1 MNLVIYSFGGV
12 MDLFEYQGKSLYQKF
27 NINHPNSKLIKNL
40 NDLNDPIDLNF
51 PVVVKAQVQVGGR
64 GKAGGIKVAKD
75 INELTQYSEE
85 ILGMDIKGHKV
96 EILLLEEA
104 SNILEEYYISFTLDR
119 SEKKYLIMLSA
130 KGGMDIEQVAE
141 ENPDDLIKFHVSPS
155 EKLTSSTISELINKA
170 NLNKDHEESLSE
182 IIENL
187 YLMFT
192 EGDCDLVEVNPL
204 AITDNGVMALD
215 SKVSLDMNAKYKHPY
230 FDDFEQEIPIP
241 ESEKNAKEKGLN
253 FIKLDGS
260 VGIIGNG
267 AGLVMSTLDVVAEN
281 GGKAANFLDIG
292 GGAKAETVSS
302 ALEVLEADQNVKSV
316 LINIFGGITRC
327 DLVAEGIIEA
337 TKGKEL
343 VWPIIIRLDG
353 TNSLE
358 GLEILRANPNEKIFI
373 EESMDSAAKLAVQKG
388 L

>member
-1 MNLVIYSFGGV
+1 

-40 NDLNDPIDLNF
+40 NDLNDPINLNF

-141 ENPDDLIKFHVSPS
+141 ENPDDLVKFHVSPS

-358 GLEILRANPNEKIFI
+358 GLEILRANLNEKIFI

>member
-1 MNLVIYSFGGV
+1 

-40 NDLNDPIDLNF
+40 NDLNDPINLNF

-130 KGGMDIEQVAE
+130 KGGMDLEQVAE

>member
-1 MNLVIYSFGGV
+1 

-40 NDLNDPIDLNF
+40 NDLNDTINLNF

-141 ENPDDLIKFHVSPS
+141 ENPDDLVKFHVSPS

-204 AITDNGVMALD
+204 AITDDGVMALD

>member
-1 MNLVIYSFGGV
+1 

-40 NDLNDPIDLNF
+40 NDLNDPINLNF

-75 INELTQYSEE
+75 INELTQHSEE
-85 ILGMDIKGHKV
+85 ILGMNIKGHKV

-141 ENPDDLIKFHVSPS
+141 ENPDDLVKFHVSPS

-204 AITDNGVMALD
+204 AITDNGVMAID

>member
-1 MNLVIYSFGGV
+1 

-27 NINHPNSKLIKNL
+27 NINHPNSKLVKNL
-40 NDLNDPIDLNF
+40 NDLNDPINLNF

-141 ENPDDLIKFHVSPS
+141 ENPDDLVKFHVSPS

-358 GLEILRANPNEKIFI
+358 GLEILKANPNEKIFI

>member
-1 MNLVIYSFGGV
+1 

-40 NDLNDPIDLNF
+40 NDLNDPINLNF

-141 ENPDDLIKFHVSPS
+141 ENPDDLVKFHVSPS
-155 EKLTSSTISELINKA
+155 EKLTSPTISELINKA

-204 AITDNGVMALD
+204 AITDDGVMALD

-358 GLEILRANPNEKIFI
+358 GLEILKANPNEKIFI

>member
-1 MNLVIYSFGGV
+1 

-40 NDLNDPIDLNF
+40 NDLNDTINLNF

-141 ENPDDLIKFHVSPS
+141 ENPDDLVKFHVSPS
-155 EKLTSSTISELINKA
+155 EKLMSSTISELINKA

-343 VWPIIIRLDG
+343 VWPVIIRLDG

-358 GLEILRANPNEKIFI
+358 GLEILKANPNEKIFI

>member
-1 MNLVIYSFGGV
+1 

-40 NDLNDPIDLNF
+40 NDLNDPINLNF

-75 INELTQYSEE
+75 VNELTQYSEE

-141 ENPDDLIKFHVSPS
+141 ENPDDLVKFHVSPS

>member
-1 MNLVIYSFGGV
+1 

-40 NDLNDPIDLNF
+40 NDLNDPINLNF

-141 ENPDDLIKFHVSPS
+141 ENPDDLVKFHVSPS

-204 AITDNGVMALD
+204 AITDNGVLALD

>member
-1 MNLVIYSFGGV
+1 

-40 NDLNDPIDLNF
+40 NDLNDPINLNF

-75 INELTQYSEE
+75 INELTQHSEE
-85 ILGMDIKGHKV
+85 ILGMNIKGHKV

-141 ENPDDLIKFHVSPS
+141 ENPDDLVKFHVSPS

-204 AITDNGVMALD
+204 AITDDGVMALD

-358 GLEILRANPNEKIFI
+358 GLEILKANPNEKIFI

>member
-1 MNLVIYSFGGV
+1 

-40 NDLNDPIDLNF
+40 NDLNDTINLNF
-51 PVVVKAQVQVGGR
+51 PVVVKAQVQDGGR

-75 INELTQYSEE
+75 INELSQYSEE

-141 ENPDDLIKFHVSPS
+141 ENPDDLVKFHVSPS
-155 EKLTSSTISELINKA
+155 EKLTSPTISELINKA

-182 IIENL
+182 IIQNL

-292 GGAKAETVSS
+292 GGAKADTVSS

>member
-1 MNLVIYSFGGV
+1 

-40 NDLNDPIDLNF
+40 NDLNDPINLNF

-141 ENPDDLIKFHVSPS
+141 ENPDDLVKFHVSPS
-155 EKLTSSTISELINKA
+155 EKLTTSTISKLINKA

-358 GLEILRANPNEKIFI
+358 GLEILKANPNEKIFI

>member
-1 MNLVIYSFGGV
+1 

-40 NDLNDPIDLNF
+40 NDLDDPINLNF

>member
-1 MNLVIYSFGGV
+1 

-40 NDLNDPIDLNF
+40 NDLNDPINLNF

-85 ILGMDIKGHKV
+85 ILGMDIKGHMV

-141 ENPDDLIKFHVSPS
+141 ENPDDLVKFHVSPS

>member
-1 MNLVIYSFGGV
+1 

-40 NDLNDPIDLNF
+40 NDLNDPINLNF

-155 EKLTSSTISELINKA
+155 EKLTSSTISALIHKA

-358 GLEILRANPNEKIFI
+358 GLEILKANPNEKIFI

>member
-1 MNLVIYSFGGV
+1 

-40 NDLNDPIDLNF
+40 NDLNDPINLNF

-141 ENPDDLIKFHVSPS
+141 ENPDDLVKFHVSPS
-155 EKLTSSTISELINKA
+155 EKLTSSNISELINKA

>member
-1 MNLVIYSFGGV
+1 

-40 NDLNDPIDLNF
+40 NDLNDPINLNF

-141 ENPDDLIKFHVSPS
+141 ENPDDLVKFHVSPS

-204 AITDNGVMALD
+204 AITDDGVMALD

-241 ESEKNAKEKGLN
+241 ESEKNATEKGLN

-327 DLVAEGIIEA
+327 DLVAEGIVEA

-343 VWPIIIRLDG
+343 VWPVIIRLDG

-358 GLEILRANPNEKIFI
+358 GLEILKANPNEKIFI

>member
-1 MNLVIYSFGGV
+1 

-40 NDLNDPIDLNF
+40 NDLNDPINLNF

-141 ENPDDLIKFHVSPS
+141 ENPDDLVKFHISPS
-155 EKLTSSTISELINKA
+155 EKLTTSTISELINKA

-327 DLVAEGIIEA
+327 DLVAEGIVEA

-343 VWPIIIRLDG
+343 VWPVIIRLDG

-358 GLEILRANPNEKIFI
+358 GLEILKANPNEKIFI

>member
-1 MNLVIYSFGGV
+1 

-40 NDLNDPIDLNF
+40 NDLNDSINLNF

-141 ENPDDLIKFHVSPS
+141 ENPDDLVKFHVSPS
-155 EKLTSSTISELINKA
+155 EKLTTSTISELINKA

>member
-1 MNLVIYSFGGV
+1 

-40 NDLNDPIDLNF
+40 NDLNDTINLNF

-75 INELTQYSEE
+75 INELTQYSKE

-141 ENPDDLIKFHVSPS
+141 ENPDDLVKFHVSPS

-170 NLNKDHEESLSE
+170 NLNKDHEDSLSE

-302 ALEVLEADQNVKSV
+302 ALEGLEADQNVKSV

-343 VWPIIIRLDG
+343 IWPIIIRLDG

-358 GLEILRANPNEKIFI
+358 GLEILKANPNEKIFI
-373 EESMDSAAKLAVQKG
+373 EESMDSAAKLPVQKG

>member
-1 MNLVIYSFGGV
+1 

-40 NDLNDPIDLNF
+40 NDLNDPVNLNF

-141 ENPDDLIKFHVSPS
+141 ENPDDLVKFHVSPS
-155 EKLTSSTISELINKA
+155 EKLTSPTISELINKA

-182 IIENL
+182 IIQNL

-204 AITDNGVMALD
+204 AITDDGVMALD

-358 GLEILRANPNEKIFI
+358 GLEILKANPNEKIFI

>member
-1 MNLVIYSFGGV
+1 

-27 NINHPNSKLIKNL
+27 NINHPNSKIIKNL
-40 NDLNDPIDLNF
+40 NDLNDTINLNF

-64 GKAGGIKVAKD
+64 GKAGGINVAKD

-141 ENPDDLIKFHVSPS
+141 ENPDDLVKFHVSPS

-343 VWPIIIRLDG
+343 IWPIIIRLDG

-358 GLEILRANPNEKIFI
+358 GLEILKANPNEKIFI

>member
-1 MNLVIYSFGGV
+1 

-27 NINHPNSKLIKNL
+27 DINHPNSKLIKNL
-40 NDLNDPIDLNF
+40 NDLNDPINLNF

-141 ENPDDLIKFHVSPS
+141 ENPDDLVKFHVSPS

-204 AITDNGVMALD
+204 AITDDGVMALD

-302 ALEVLEADQNVKSV
+302 ALEVLEADENVKSV

-358 GLEILRANPNEKIFI
+358 GLKILKANPNEKIFI

>member
-1 MNLVIYSFGGV
+1 

-40 NDLNDPIDLNF
+40 NDLNDPINLNF

-141 ENPDDLIKFHVSPS
+141 ENPDDLVKFHVSPS
-155 EKLTSSTISELINKA
+155 EKLMSSTISELINKA
-170 NLNKDHEESLSE
+170 NLNKDHEDSLSE

-327 DLVAEGIIEA
+327 DLVAEGIVEA

-343 VWPIIIRLDG
+343 VWPVIIRLDG

-358 GLEILRANPNEKIFI
+358 GLEILKANPNEKIFI

>member
-1 MNLVIYSFGGV
+1 

-27 NINHPNSKLIKNL
+27 NINHPNSKLIKDL
-40 NDLNDPIDLNF
+40 NDLNDPINLNF

-141 ENPDDLIKFHVSPS
+141 ENPDDLVKFHVSPS
-155 EKLTSSTISELINKA
+155 EKLTSSTISELINKG

-204 AITDNGVMALD
+204 AITDDGVMALD

-358 GLEILRANPNEKIFI
+358 GLEILKANPNEKIFI

>member
-1 MNLVIYSFGGV
+1 

-40 NDLNDPIDLNF
+40 NDLNDPINLNF

-75 INELTQYSEE
+75 ITELTQYSEE

-141 ENPDDLIKFHVSPS
+141 ENPDDLVKFHVSPS

-358 GLEILRANPNEKIFI
+358 GLEILKANPNEKIFI

>member
-1 MNLVIYSFGGV
+1 

-141 ENPDDLIKFHVSPS
+141 ENPDDLVKFHVSPS
-155 EKLTSSTISELINKA
+155 EKLTSPTISELINKA
-170 NLNKDHEESLSE
+170 NLNKDHEESLTE

-358 GLEILRANPNEKIFI
+358 GLEILKANPNEKIFI

>member
-1 MNLVIYSFGGV
+1 

-40 NDLNDPIDLNF
+40 NNLNDPIDLNF

-64 GKAGGIKVAKD
+64 GKAGGIKVAND

-141 ENPDDLIKFHVSPS
+141 ENPDDLVKFHVSPS

>member
-1 MNLVIYSFGGV
+1 

-40 NDLNDPIDLNF
+40 NDLNDPINLNF

-75 INELTQYSEE
+75 NTELTQYSKE

-141 ENPDDLIKFHVSPS
+141 ENPDDLVKFHVSPS

>member
-1 MNLVIYSFGGV
+1 

-40 NDLNDPIDLNF
+40 NDLNNPINLNF

-75 INELTQYSEE
+75 INELSQYSEE

-141 ENPDDLIKFHVSPS
+141 ENPDDLVKFHVSPS
-155 EKLTSSTISELINKA
+155 EKLMSSTISELINKA

-204 AITDNGVMALD
+204 AITDDGVMALD

-358 GLEILRANPNEKIFI
+358 GLEILKANPNEKIFI

>member
-1 MNLVIYSFGGV
+1 

-40 NDLNDPIDLNF
+40 NDLNDPINLNF

-204 AITDNGVMALD
+204 SITDNGVMALD

>member
-1 MNLVIYSFGGV
+1 

-40 NDLNDPIDLNF
+40 NDLNDTINLNF

-141 ENPDDLIKFHVSPS
+141 ENPDDLVKFHVSPS

-182 IIENL
+182 IIQNL

>member
-1 MNLVIYSFGGV
+1 

-27 NINHPNSKLIKNL
+27 NINHPNSKLIKKL
-40 NDLNDPIDLNF
+40 NDLDDPINLNF

-141 ENPDDLIKFHVSPS
+141 ENPDDLVKFHVSPS
-155 EKLTSSTISELINKA
+155 EKLTTSTISELINKA